1 MLPRTLL
8 LVRYRQMSVAIIILD
23 QTRLPQNKALFCSFS
38 DLELLSIQSVFFQP
52 DNDDRMGE
60 SDGFT
65 IWIARMKMS
74 DEELVS

>member
-1 MLPRTLL
+1 
-8 LVRYRQMSVAIIILD
+8 MSVAIIILD
-23 QTRLPQNKALFCSFS
+23 QTQLPQNKALFCSFS
-38 DLELLSIQSVFFQP
+38 DFELLSIQSVFFQP